1 MTILD
6 TFYTLFKADTTE
18 LDKGLADSR
27 KNAKATA
34 EELKATDLAARKLG
48 ESIGRSIREFATL
61 AAGYL
66 AVRSLSDSFM
76 QAVDAADKLDE
87 STSRLGLNIEEISAW
102 GDVVKKNGGSVD
114 TFIGSIEALNKGL
127 SAMEVTGKSRVAPF
141 LLELGIDLEAV
152 GNKGKNALELLL
164 PIADAMEGMDKQKSA
179 AIGQKLGLDQGTI
192 ATLQQGRR
200 EVEELIRREKE
211 LGVITK
217 EQGEIAGKFGDQL
230 DDTRHAFRSLWLEVS
245 TSVLPALQWFVKKF
259 EEVATFMRNNKSFIV
274 GLMIAIGAAIA
285 VFAIPPLL
293 SMAAAA
299 VVALAPF
306 LLIGAAVAA
315 IGVAF
320 ALAYDDVMNFIE
332 GNDSLIG
339 QFLEEFP
346 VIGEI
351 LKGIGDYFGWLSET
365 IADVG
370 QILWTA
376 FGMVFQAVGTVV
388 GGIFSFWLEKI
399 GFIGEAFGA
408 LGTVVSGIFLY
419 WIDLITQFL
428 NKFGGIV
435 GIAKA
440 IGGAISG
447 GLGAAKDALGIA
459 PRTNGRQE
467 SGTGGAYGV
476 PGLAQGKQALAIA
489 GATPLASQTSNSI
502 GGART
507 SNKTSTV
514 KIDNVNVQTQ
524 ATDAAGI
531 SKSIGDTMSAQM
543 RAASANAD
551 DGVAI

>member
-388 GGIFSFWLEKI
+388 GGIFSFWLEKL